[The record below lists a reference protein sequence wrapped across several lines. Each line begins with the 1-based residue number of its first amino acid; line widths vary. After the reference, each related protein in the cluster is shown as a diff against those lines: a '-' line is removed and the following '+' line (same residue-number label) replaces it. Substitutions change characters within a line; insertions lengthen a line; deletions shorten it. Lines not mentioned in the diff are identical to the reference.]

1 MTQNTWTA
9 IIAAI
14 IVVIAALLMWKGW
27 NTRKKT
33 QDGALGTL
41 PTVPTTLGEPILEP
55 LSGVYVG
62 STTAGHWQDRVVQE
76 PLGFRSAGNL
86 IAYPEGILLNLDGGQ
101 IWIPQTDLRAV
112 RTDSRIAN
120 KVVPGK
126 GILVFTWTAEGNGD
140 PIDIDTGFR
149 ADEKDNYSAWT
160 ELKESK

>member
-27 NTRKKT
+27 NTRKKA
-33 QDGALGTL
+33 QDGVLGTL
-41 PTVPTTLGEPILEP
+41 PAVPESLGEPTLPP
-55 LSGVYVG
+55 LTGVYVG
-62 STTAGHWQDRVVQE
+62 STTAGHWQDRVVQD
-76 PLGFRSAGNL
+76 PLGFRSAGTL
-86 IAYPEGILLNLDGGQ
+86 VAYSEGILLNLDSGQ
-101 IWIPQTDLRAV
+101 IWIPEADLLGV

-149 ADEKDNYSAWT
+149 ADDKDNYSAWT
-160 ELKESK
+160 AIKETK

>member
-9 IIAAI
+9 IIAAV
-14 IVVIAALLMWKGW
+14 IVVVAALLMWKGW

-33 QDGALGTL
+33 QDGAL